1 MVKFAKWAGY
11 ALGLFMV
18 VMGLMK
24 IFGDVPIFTIL
35 ENNLDTKY
43 GLKLSWIDPQF
54 KYFTAVLEII
64 SGALLLLGQ
73 RFKGG
78 ALAVMVIGG
87 AIMTHLFVIG
97 IYTPTSAAADAPLS
111 PGLFI
116 TACISF
122 LVALL
127 VTAGSR
133 AKNA

>member
-1 MVKFAKWAGY
+1 MKYAKWAGY

-24 IFGDVPIFTIL
+24 IFGDVPIFVIL
-35 ENNLDTKY
+35 ENNLASNF
-43 GLKLSWIDPQF
+43 GINLSWIDPQF
-54 KYFTAVLEII
+54 KYLTSVLEIA

-97 IYTPTSAAADAPLS
+97 IYTPESAAPDAPLS

-122 LVALL
+122 LLALW
-127 VTAGSR
+127 VTAAFRPKS
-133 AKNA
+133 A